1 MYIAAIGFILSET
14 NTGFVKMLY
23 DNALGRVS
31 DDGGL
36 NDWETALNNGT
47 ITLGSVVYDFVF
59 SKELGLIISP
69 ASPEDFITSFYFRV
83 LWIKE
88 GLIKRDFFLQKR
100 QWK

>member
-36 NDWETALNNGT
+36 ND
-47 ITLGSVVYDFVF
+47 
-59 SKELGLIISP
+59 
-69 ASPEDFITSFYFRV
+69 
-83 LWIKE
+83 
-88 GLIKRDFFLQKR
+88 
-100 QWK
+100 